1 MGFGQAIA
9 AGFSNYFNFKGRST
23 RSAYWYFTLFM
34 FIASLIAGIADVLLF
49 HPEYVGPIGGIFSL
63 ATIIPSLS
71 VFVRRLHDIG
81 RTGWWLLLGLIPI
94 IGWIVLIVWACQPTV
109 PQTNAYGPPSSA
121 NTRSTAS

>member
-9 AGFSNYFNFKGRST
+9 AAFSNYFNFKDRST

-34 FIASLIAGIADVLLF
+34 LIASLIAAVADVVLF
-49 HPEYVGPIGGIFSL
+49 HPENLGPISGIFSL

-71 VFVRRLHDIG
+71 VSVRRLHDIG

-94 IGWIVLIVWACQPTV
+94 IGWIVLIVWACQPTI
-109 PQTNAYGPPSSA
+109 PETNAYGPPRA
-121 NTRSTAS
+121 A

>member
-9 AGFSNYFNFKGRST
+9 AGFTDYFNFQGRST
-23 RSAYWYFTLFM
+23 RSAYWYFVLFLIIGG
-34 FIASLIAGIADVLLF
+34 FITAIADLLLF
-49 HPEYVGPIGGIFSL
+49 HPENVGPINGIFSL

-81 RTGWWLLLGLIPI
+81 RTGWWLLLALIPI

-109 PQTNAYGPPSSA
+109 PQTNEYGPPPA
-121 NTRSTAS
+121 A

>member
-9 AGFSNYFNFKGRST
+9 DGFSNYFNFRDRST
-23 RSAYWYFTLFM
+23 RSAYWYFALFLVVAS
-34 FIASLIAGIADVLLF
+34 FITAIADLLLF
-49 HPEYVGPIGGIFSL
+49 HPEYVGPINGIFGL

-71 VFVRRLHDIG
+71 VSVRRLHDIG

-109 PQTNAYGPPSSA
+109 PQTNDYGPPPA
-121 NTRSTAS
+121 A